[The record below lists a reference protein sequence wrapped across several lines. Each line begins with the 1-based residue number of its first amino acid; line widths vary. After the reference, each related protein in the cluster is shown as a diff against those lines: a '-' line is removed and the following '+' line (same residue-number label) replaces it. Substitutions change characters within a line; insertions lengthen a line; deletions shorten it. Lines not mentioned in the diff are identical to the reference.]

1 MTARQV
7 YEGVLVE
14 LNKVNAPSLLLED
27 FNYLFNKAIYQYINK
42 KYNIYDINQQLTD
55 DIRVLKSTTI
65 LPVQQVT
72 SAYGSNTSGNVTGRN
87 SLFGAT
93 YEVIL
98 PADYLHLL
106 NCICN
111 FHVTKKFKCYD
122 EDTYVQFGA
131 TRLTSDIWSQIIN
144 NFYMRPS
151 YKRPYYY
158 IHNVNQHTTVPT
170 NPIQSGTYT
179 PRQTTTV
186 SNNYPTGTYDSN
198 NDPLY
203 YVVNTTNSGDPVI
216 INGQHIKSGDN
227 QLYYAHVSTS
237 LPNGLLSG
245 TDANS
250 KFQFSNGQITN
261 INLSRSLLS
270 NNDLVEKDAAVR
282 YGNASEVRLE
292 IRAGK
297 DQSLF
302 KLEDVYVD
310 YLKAPQHIR
319 LTQEQLD
326 YTEDF
331 SQMMEFPD
339 YVCQEIINELVKL
352 VMENSGDPRLQ
363 SNIAVNQSI
372 ANPVQQQQETK

>member
-55 DIRVLKSTTI
+55 DIRVLKATAI

-72 SAYGSNTSGNVTGRN
+72 SAYGSNTSGNVTGKN

-98 PADYLHLL
+98 PTDYLHLL
-106 NCICN
+106 NCVCN
-111 FHVTKKFKCYD
+111 FHVAKKFKCYD

-158 IHNVNQHTTVPT
+158 IHNVNQYNTVPT

-179 PRQTTTV
+179 PRQTTTTA
-186 SNNYPTGTYDSN
+186 NNYPTGTYDSN
-198 NDPLY
+198 NAPLY
-203 YVVNTTNSGDPVI
+203 YVTSTTDSGDPVI
-216 INGQHIKSGDN
+216 INGQYIKSGND
-227 QLYYAHVSTS
+227 QLYYVHTSSS

>member
-55 DIRVLKSTTI
+55 DIRVLKATAI
-65 LPVQQVT
+65 LPVT
-72 SAYGSNTSGNVTGRN
+72 SVSEAYGVQDGTVKSKN

-93 YEVIL
+93 YDVIL
-98 PADYLHLL
+98 PTDYLHLL
-106 NCICN
+106 NCVCN
-111 FHVTKKFKCYD
+111 FKVNKTFKCYD
-122 EDTYVQFGA
+122 ANSYVQFGA
-131 TRLTSDIWSQIIN
+131 TRLTSDLWSQIIN

-158 IHNVNQHTTVPT
+158 IHNVNSSTTIPT
-170 NPIQSGTYT
+170 NPYSA
-179 PRQTTTV
+179 
-186 SNNYPTGTYDSN
+186 NNPGLGTGTDSAN
-198 NDPLY
+198 VGYNPNVTL
-203 YVVNTTNSGDPVI
+203 SGDPLTPTLGT
-216 INGQHIKSGDN
+216 NP
-227 QLYYAHVSTS
+227 S
-237 LPNGLLSG
+237 L
-245 TDANS
+245 
-250 KFQFSNGQITN
+250 
-261 INLSRSLLS
+261 NLSRQLTSAAS
-270 NNDLVEKDAAVR
+270 NDLVERKSAVR

-297 DQSLF
+297 DSSLF
-302 KLEDVYVD
+302 TLEDVYVD
-310 YLKAPQHIR
+310 YLKSPQHIR

-363 SNIAVNQSI
+363 SNIAVNQTI
-372 ANPVQQQQETK
+372 ANPVQQQPEK